1 MEDLV
6 AFAGRSG
13 LRSGG
18 LPVRDGFGLAGTGG
32 FVSGTDYVE
41 LTPLGLAVLRLGVE
55 DEPTKEALRV
65 FASALMLRQP
75 PLWVA
80 YWQGDP
86 TSLDFVIPEP
96 ERQIL
101 AAAGLAPNDP
111 EEDLAGWAWWDALR
125 RVPLSEETAALRK
138 AIGDAAE
145 ELTLAHERQRL
156 EGQGFPDLVERVR
169 WVARESPAYG
179 FDVLSFCGVSF
190 GQMAPDRPLAI
201 EVKGTTVATRA
212 EFRFFLT
219 DYEWETAER
228 LRERYIFHLWDGVR
242 LEPKPGSYRAEPFVL
257 SGQTLVGHLPLAPIC
272 RESCRWKSAIVA
284 VKTDT

>member
-1 MEDLV
+1 M
-6 AFAGRSG
+6 
-13 LRSGG
+13 
-18 LPVRDGFGLAGTGG
+18 RDGFGLAGNGG
-32 FVSGTDYVE
+32 FVSGTEHVE
-41 LTPLGLAVLRLGVE
+41 LTPLGLEVLRLGVE
-55 DEPTKEALRV
+55 DEPTKEVLRV

-86 TSLDFVIPEP
+86 TSLEFVIPEP

-101 AAAGLAPNDP
+101 AAAGLAPDDP
-111 EEDLAGWAWWDALR
+111 EVDLAGWAWWDALR

-156 EGQGFPDLVERVR
+156 EGQGFADLAQRVR

-190 GQMAPDRPLAI
+190 GQVAPDRPLAI
-201 EVKGTTVATRA
+201 EVKGTAVAARA

-242 LEPKPGSYRAEPFVL
+242 LEPRPSSARAQPYVL
-257 SGQTLVGHLPLAPIC
+257 AGQAVGGHLPLAPMC
-272 RESCRWKSAIVA
+272 QESCRWKSTLVV
-284 VKTDT
+284 VKTG